1 MGWGSFVKSITNPV
15 KSIAN
20 EVTKPLGGWVN
31 VRDSLEAAGAAAGNY
46 LLPGSGLITGQLVS
60 SGAKEKL
67 GSDLGR
73 LAMLGGGV
81 AGGMAGNMSN
91 YGDLGSMFQGGAS
104 GAEAGAGGTNLFA
117 DGAVPGNS
125 ATLGTA
131 GAEQPFELSSMTAT
145 PPPATPAFSDTTVA
159 AGSNTPIDY
168 SVGPNASSGT
178 GRQATGYGSLQ
189 GTTNTAGNS
198 VLGFGTGD
206 GSSISAPSS
215 GYFAGATTPTT
226 MSSGSNPGFL
236 ASLKQGNYGDAAAAA
251 GQKIMDNPISSIYA
265 AGSLYDMYAK
275 KQMAQQQ
282 QQQLEQNRNDIL
294 NMYGPDSPEYK
305 LMERELAA
313 KDAAAGRNS
322 QYNSRATD
330 LQARIAQMKMQ
341 ALTQTQTGQNA
352 LNNQRMGNQFGMF
365 NTPLTLAALTATAK

>member
-1 MGWGSFVKSITNPV
+1 MGWKRFTKAITNPI

-46 LLPGSGLITGQLVS
+46 FLPGSGLVTSQLVS

-73 LAMLGGGV
+73 LAMLSSGV
-81 AGGMAGNMSN
+81 SGGMAGNLAN
-91 YGDLGSMFQGGAS
+91 YGDLGSMFQGADTTANVSSGLNTVNGADI
-104 GAEAGAGGTNLFA
+104 GGAGSSPVNM
-117 DGAVPGNS
+117 
-125 ATLGTA
+125 

-145 PPPATPAFSDTTVA
+145 PTPATPAFDANTVA
-159 AGSNTPIDY
+159 TGSNVPVDY

-178 GRQATGYGSLQ
+178 GLQSTGYSSLQ
-189 GTTNTAGNS
+189 GTTNTAGGVS
-198 VLGFGTGD
+198 SSLGFGTGPAN
-206 GSSISAPSS
+206 GISAPTE
-215 GYFAGATTPTT
+215 GYFAGASPSV
-226 MSSGSNPGFL
+226 SSGSNAGFL
-236 ASLKQGNYGDAAAAA
+236 ASLKQGNYGDAAIAA
-251 GQKIMDNPISSIYA
+251 GQKMLDNPVPTLYT

-282 QQQLEQNRNDIL
+282 QQQLDQNRNDIL

-305 LMERELAA
+305 LLERELAA

-330 LQARIAQMKMQ
+330 LQARIANMKMQ
-341 ALTQTQTGQNA
+341 SLAQMQTGQNA
-352 LNNQRMGNQFGMF
+352 LNNQRLGNQYGAF
-365 NTPLTLAALTATAK
+365 NTPLTLAALSATSK